1 MTAQGTQHIAHSKY
15 SIDMQKYYCV
25 IPKHSFA
32 RLTRFYS
39 VINQVFV
46 GATAPR
52 LTAWV
57 LLESEMT
64 EAEIAEVLEIGGHVF
79 DDASAYSA
87 WKEQLEAGTLPEVP
101 AAPLQV
107 VVPMSA
113 KDGYTRD
120 VRNIGT
126 FQAGTEI
133 AEMVLFVQV
142 RSYLDGIEQPLLRRE
157 AHLVAKNEVRVP
169 LPDGSDMGEYD
180 YLLAAIN
187 QASDL
192 KQVLTSVL
200 YQRAQDGTI
209 DRKLT

>member
-1 MTAQGTQHIAHSKY
+1 
-15 SIDMQKYYCV
+15 MQKYYCV

-46 GATAPR
+46 GAPAPR

-57 LLESEMT
+57 LLESEMS
-64 EAEIAEVLEIGGHVF
+64 EAEVAEVLEIGGHVF
-79 DDASAYSA
+79 DDVSAYSI
-87 WKEQLEAGTLPEVP
+87 WKEQLETGTLPEPDVK
-101 AAPLQV
+101 PLQIIL
-107 VVPMSA
+107 PIPA

-120 VRNIGT
+120 VRNVGT
-126 FQAGTEI
+126 FQAGTER
-133 AEMVLFVQV
+133 AEMVLYVEV
-142 RSYLDGIEQPLLRRE
+142 RSYLDGVELPDLRRE
-157 AHLVAKNEVRVP
+157 VHLVAKNEVRVP

-180 YLLAAIN
+180 YLLMTIN

-192 KQVLTSVL
+192 RQVITSVL
-200 YQRAQDGTI
+200 QQRSQDGTI